1 MAERKGGTAKSKG
14 SSSTFSDEE
23 RAAMK
28 DYVREKKVVWGKDRA
43 EDEKAVLAK
52 IGKFP
57 PADRSMGSRLHA
69 IVKDVA
75 PELSPRLWY
84 GMPAYTRD
92 GDVVCYFQPAH
103 KFKVRYGTLG
113 FSDQAKLDEGRMWPV
128 VYAITELT
136 GPEEARVRELVRRAA
151 G

>member
-1 MAERKGGTAKSKG
+1 
-14 SSSTFSDEE
+14 
-23 RAAMK
+23 
-28 DYVREKKVVWGKDRA
+28 
-43 EDEKAVLAK
+43 
-52 IGKFP
+52 
-57 PADRSMGSRLHA
+57 MGSRLHA